1 MARRKRDPAQMLRKA
16 LLKARAGIDGH
27 RPVNHAADDL
37 DGLDDITVRVR
48 RVLDIVRSDKRK
60 PTDMLFFVM
69 YDIESN
75 KVRRAVAKYLLRRG
89 CHRVQKSIFLA
100 DVSSEQ
106 CATIQA
112 DLTAVQAMY
121 DNQDSILIVP
131 MSLELVK
138 TMKIIGKNLDLDLIL
153 KARSTLCF

>member
-1 MARRKRDPAQMLRKA
+1 MARKRQDPAHLLRKA
-16 LLKARAGIDGH
+16 MLHRRAGIDGH
-27 RPVNHAADDL
+27 RPVNHKADDL
-37 DGLDDITVRVR
+37 EGLEDIGARVQ
-48 RVLDIVRSDKRK
+48 RVLDIVRSDKRR

-100 DVSSEQ
+100 DISSEQ
-106 CATIQA
+106 CTTIQA
-112 DLTAVQAMY
+112 DLTEVQAMY
-121 DNQDSILIVP
+121 DNQDSIFIVP

-138 TMKIIGKNLDLDLIL
+138 SMKIIGKNLDLDLIL
-153 KARSTLCF
+153 KTRSTLCF

>member
-1 MARRKRDPAQMLRKA
+1 MPRKRQDPAWLLRKA
-16 LLKARAGIDGH
+16 MLRRRAGIDGH
-27 RPVNHAADDL
+27 RPVNHKPDHL
-37 DGLDDITVRVR
+37 DGIEDLNVRVQ
-48 RVLDIVRSDKRK
+48 RVLDLVRSDRRK

-89 CHRVQKSIFLA
+89 CHRVQKSIFMA
-100 DVSSEQ
+100 DISSDQ

-112 DLTAVQAMY
+112 DLTEVQAMY
-121 DNQDSILIVP
+121 DNQDSIFIVP

-138 TMKIIGKNLDLDLIL
+138 TMKVIGRNLDLIL
-153 KARSTLCF
+153 KTRSTLCF